1 MPKNIQNIAK
11 TPNEFEYTR
20 DPLSKLL
27 HRLRLSARVF
37 LRADFCGMWGVDTS
51 GERRVPFH
59 LVTRGSGWLHEP
71 GLHARQLVAGELVL
85 FPHDG
90 PHILSNSDTPPDP
103 TLVNRPPPQSL
114 VGAITGLMC
123 GYFSF
128 DTKAAAPLLAGLP
141 GTIVVDLKDAAR
153 HHHTASLVRL
163 WMSEAGNEELGCD
176 AAIDQLAYVVFIH
189 VLRVEI
195 RRGTLRGPIAALADP
210 RIGPVLNA
218 IHDDP
223 GGSHAVEELADRV
236 GMSRSSFA
244 QRFKSQTGM
253 TPGRYV
259 LHWRMHTA
267 CALLEDTEQSVAAI
281 ADAVGYASEV
291 AFRKA
296 FSAYVGI
303 PPAQYRR
310 NTSAGP
316 D

>member
-1 MPKNIQNIAK
+1 MTKSRCFIAETPKRSEPGQDA
-11 TPNEFEYTR
+11 
-20 DPLSKLL
+20 LSALL
-27 HRLRLSARVF
+27 YRLRLSARVF
-37 LRADFCGMWGVDTS
+37 LRADFCGAWGVDSS

-71 GLHARQLVAGELVL
+71 GRPPRELVAGELVV

-90 PHILSNSDTPPDP
+90 SHILSNAPEPPVSAV
-103 TLVNRPPPQSL
+103 VNQPPPESL

-123 GYFSF
+123 GYFAF
-128 DTKAAAPLLAGLP
+128 DNRTAGPLLAGLP
-141 GTIVVDLKDAAR
+141 GTIVLDLKDSAR
-153 HHHTASLVRL
+153 HHDTASLVQL
-163 WMSEAGNEELGCD
+163 WLSEAGKMGLGCD

-195 RRGTLRGPIAALADP
+195 QRGTLSGPIAALADP
-210 RIGPVLNA
+210 RIGPVLQL
-218 IHDDP
+218 IHDNP
-223 GGSHAVEELADRV
+223 GAPHAVEALAVRV

-244 QRFKSQTGM
+244 QRFKEQTGM

-267 CALLEDTEQSVAAI
+267 RALSEGTEQSI
-281 ADAVGYASEV
+281 ATISDVVGYDSEV

-296 FSAYVGI
+296 FKRYVGV

-310 NTSAGP
+310 HSVP
-316 D
+316 